1 MKLYEITTNELGE
14 ETDQKLLKT
23 GDLGELE
30 SYAENLA
37 RSQNIKEIQWSL
49 LGGCL
54 VSDDKMVI
62 DNKRSLYI
70 SENKYLLIDKA

>member
-14 ETDQKLLKT
+14 ETDQKLLKI

-54 VSDDKMVI
+54 VGDDKMVI

-70 SENKYLLIDKA
+70 SENKHLLIDKA